1 MPTPQNLNGLN
12 VLIFLTDQERAI
24 QHFPPDW
31 AEKNLPGQDALRKT
45 GVTFE
50 RAYSKACMCSPSR
63 ATLMTGY
70 FPAQHGVKWTLEQS
84 MPKEQYPD
92 QAILPD
98 NLPNIGTV
106 MKAAGYYT
114 PYKGKFHVTKPANEN
129 GIFVPEDVNRYGF
142 QRWNPQDAGA
152 NQDPTEFGGGDADND
167 GRFMHDSGPVEE
179 GDEGAIAYLKS
190 VAATQQ
196 PFFLVVSLVNPH
208 DVLAYPMTAFQNGY
222 DHSWVLGDIGRPA
235 TIFEDLSTKPSVQ
248 EQFLKMTNI
257 GMGNLIGPQQLA
269 YLNFYGN
276 LMKAS
281 DKYLVRILQI
291 LEAQGLRDNTLVIHT
306 SDHGEMGLAHGGMR
320 QKNFNFYEES
330 LRIPLI
336 FSNPSLYPNPMTSHA
351 MVSHVDFLPTL
362 ASLFGAPQSACAEWQ
377 GVDYSAV
384 VLDPSLPGP
393 QKYTVFTYDD
403 WQSGQPKPP
412 YPGPLNHIV
421 SIREERY
428 KLAKYY
434 DVNLPNGPYQWEMY
448 DLATDPLE
456 RTNLADRGY
465 QRSEAEEAEFIRL
478 RAELEI
484 VEKTRLA
491 PLSTSQAAG

>member
-1 MPTPQNLNGLN
+1 
-12 VLIFLTDQERAI
+12 
-24 QHFPPDW
+24 
-31 AEKNLPGQDALRKT
+31 
-45 GVTFE
+45 
-50 RAYSKACMCSPSR
+50 
-63 ATLMTGY
+63 
-70 FPAQHGVKWTLEQS
+70 
-84 MPKEQYPD
+84 
-92 QAILPD
+92 
-98 NLPNIGTV
+98 
-106 MKAAGYYT
+106 
-114 PYKGKFHVTKPANEN
+114 
-129 GIFVPEDVNRYGF
+129 
-142 QRWNPQDAGA
+142 
-152 NQDPTEFGGGDADND
+152 
-167 GRFMHDSGPVEE
+167 
-179 GDEGAIAYLKS
+179 
-190 VAATQQ
+190 
-196 PFFLVVSLVNPH
+196 
-208 DVLAYPMTAFQNGY
+208 
-222 DHSWVLGDIGRPA
+222 
-235 TIFEDLSTKPSVQ
+235 
-248 EQFLKMTNI
+248 
-257 GMGNLIGPQQLA
+257 
-269 YLNFYGN
+269 
-276 LMKAS
+276 
-281 DKYLVRILQI
+281 
-291 LEAQGLRDNTLVIHT
+291 
-306 SDHGEMGLAHGGMR
+306 MGLAHGGMR